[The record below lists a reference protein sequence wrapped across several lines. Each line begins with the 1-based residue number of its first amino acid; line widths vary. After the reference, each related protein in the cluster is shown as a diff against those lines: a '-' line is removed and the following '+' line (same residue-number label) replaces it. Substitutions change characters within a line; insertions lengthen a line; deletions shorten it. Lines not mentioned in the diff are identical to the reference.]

1 MEIRDGDGTELPSG
15 ECVLDELVRSD
26 ALCPLILGLVAER
39 RADFE
44 AAVRS
49 PRRRP
54 LSVPS
59 RCDPQQRP
67 YSTSTDRCRPGRSP
81 WIVRCTTSRVHAT
94 CGILAVKMTHTQ
106 PDPIQLAETLRVLG
120 ERAVRGAAD
129 VLRDRFGASDLRI
142 STKGSPA
149 DVVTDADLA
158 SERVRCATVP
168 PSNRPADG
176 MLAEEGTSIEG
187 TSGVSWV
194 LDPIDSTANF
204 ARGIPIW
211 SISLA
216 AMDARGVLAGV
227 VAFPPGGEV
236 ISATA
241 DSGVLL
247 NGSRTSLG
255 PPPSLSAAMV
265 AVGWGP
271 RSSGRRQGHVAG
283 SLIHRVGKVR
293 SPGSP
298 ALGLA
303 WTASRTLRCRLLRD
317 GLQRLGRR
325 GRSIP
330 LRVRGLDRSTRTC
343 RRGRQLPST
352 PGRTPGAAESLAVVR
367 PRVAPT
373 KWQLDCPPR
382 VASVGQRAGRVE
394 GVDPEHHD
402 RLGHVGSR

>member
-1 MEIRDGDGTELPSG
+1 MRG
-15 ECVLDELVRSD
+15 
-26 ALCPLILGLVAER
+26 ILG
-39 RADFE
+39 
-44 AAVRS
+44 
-49 PRRRP
+49 
-54 LSVPS
+54 
-59 RCDPQQRP
+59 
-67 YSTSTDRCRPGRSP
+67 
-81 WIVRCTTSRVHAT
+81 
-94 CGILAVKMTHTQ
+94 VKMNHTQ
-106 PDPIQLAETLRVLG
+106 PDPIQLAETLRALG
-120 ERAVRGAAD
+120 ERAVGAAAD

-142 STKGSPA
+142 STKSSPA

-158 SERVRCATVP
+158 SERVVRDVVL
-168 PSNRPADG
+168 SHRPADG

-247 NGSRTSLG
+247 NGSRTFLG

-303 WTASRTLRCRLLRD
+303 WTALGRFDAAYYEMDFSDWDVAAGAFLCECAGLTVRREPADAVDSSPRLLAS
-317 GLQRLGRR
+317 
-325 GRSIP
+325 RSE
-330 LRVRGLDRSTRTC
+330 LAD
-343 RRGRQLPST
+343 
-352 PGRTPGAAESLAVVR
+352 SLAPLVF
-367 PRVAPT
+367 
-373 KWQLDCPPR
+373 
-382 VASVGQRAGRVE
+382 E
-394 GVDPEHHD
+394 
-402 RLGHVGSR
+402 